1 MMSAHPKETM
11 KPRRY
16 RARGVWRA
24 GLLADV
30 TCVCF
35 AVLAVVGS
43 GRAHVAGGV
52 AAALFFAWSF
62 PAWRAGLYVY
72 ADGVKVCGIVLSK
85 RVPWSDIE
93 RFEVRAAGNWP
104 YVGFIV
110 RRGGR
115 RPISIAALS
124 TPGWPKS
131 RFETFRARV
140 QGPVDELNQLLAQW
154 QEAALTNRPP
164 E

>member
-1 MMSAHPKETM
+1 MSVSPNGTVER
-11 KPRRY
+11 RRY

-24 GLLADV
+24 GLLAEIAV
-30 TCVCF
+30 VCF
-35 AVLAVVGS
+35 TVLAVVGS
-43 GRAHVAGGV
+43 ERAHVAGGV
-52 AAALFFAWSF
+52 AAALFLVWSI
-62 PAWRAGLYVY
+62 PLWRTGLYVY
-72 ADGVKVCGIVLSK
+72 ADGVKVRGIVFSK
-85 RVPWSDIE
+85 YVPWSDIE

-104 YVGFIV
+104 FVGFIV
-110 RRGGR
+110 RHGGR

-154 QEAALTNRPP
+154 RESTG
-164 E
+164 